1 MVRQDSRRKNRFRS
15 CSALGLSAVSLLVTM
30 PQSTWAQG
38 APAQPTGMSASTTA
52 MVNLISL
59 LIKQGTITP
68 EKGMALLQQAE
79 GEAAAAQGN
88 IQQAAN
94 AAGVPVPLTAQT
106 ATADNPLPQPSAAP
120 TGVVRV
126 PYVPESV
133 RKQIADQVRDE
144 IMAKAKTE
152 KWVSSSNSTPGWV
165 RRVTISGDI
174 RIRSQSELQS
184 KLNDPTVIDIARL
197 GASSSP
203 FNTTDLHNLPLL
215 DTTSNRYNR
224 LRMRAR
230 LGVTANINPNV
241 KVGIQIATGDDNSP
255 ISTNQRLAG
264 GFAKRDIWLDKA
276 YIELKP
282 KDWIKTTL
290 GRFDNPFLSTELLF
304 DDDLRFDGFTAEINA
319 SKFMPDKF
327 SLMVRG
333 GAFPL
338 DYGSSDTL
346 DKFTNTPLSGTAPEN
361 RVDPSKWL
369 LSGQIEADYKMDSGL
384 EIRAAAAYHDFRNLQ
399 GQLSA
404 PCYFNGVVTKITLQS
419 GQTAAD
425 PSECSTDATRTM
437 FPRKGNTLFYIR
449 DIQILNGIP
458 GELAQAERQ
467 YLGMT
472 YKYRVLDLNASVTVP
487 FNDTISATLSG
498 NYLRNLA
505 FKRSDE
511 CKLRSDG
518 TLLPPLTNPDPN
530 GLTAC
535 GGGSKVQSGNMGW
548 LANLSVGHKKPSK
561 WGEWRASLGY
571 RYLESDAVPDAFP
584 DSEFHQGG
592 TNAKGYVVGGSLGLT
607 DGVVLS
613 GKWMSAN
620 EISGS
625 PLSMDV
631 LQVDLT
637 AAF

>member
-1 MVRQDSRRKNRFRS
+1 M
-15 CSALGLSAVSLLVTM
+15 AALLVAV
-30 PQSTWAQG
+30 PQSVWAQG
-38 APAQPTGMSASTTA
+38 AAGQAAPMSASTSA

-79 GEAAAAQGN
+79 TEAARAQGN

-94 AAGVPVPLTAQT
+94 AAGVPTPVTAQT
-106 ATADNPLPQPSAAP
+106 ATADNPLPQPGEAP
-120 TGVVRV
+120 AGTVRV
-126 PYVPESV
+126 PYVPETV

-165 RRVTISGDI
+165 RRVTVSGDM
-174 RIRSQSELQS
+174 RVRSQSELQS
-184 KLNDPTVIDIARL
+184 RLNDTTIVDIARL

-203 FNTTDLHNLPLL
+203 INTTDLHNLPLL
-215 DTTSNRYNR
+215 DTKANRYNR
-224 LRMRAR
+224 MRIRAR

-255 ISTNQRLAG
+255 ISTNQKLAG
-264 GFAKRDIWLDKA
+264 GFSKRDIWLDKA

-290 GRFDNPFLSTELLF
+290 GRFDNPFLSTDLLF
-304 DDDLRFDGFTAEINA
+304 DDDLRFDGFAAEISA
-319 SKFMPDKF
+319 SKFLPEKF
-327 SLMVRG
+327 GLKLRG

-346 DKFTNTPLSGTAPEN
+346 DKFTNVPLSGAAPEH
-361 RVDPSKWL
+361 RIDPSKWL
-369 LSGQIEADYKMDSGL
+369 LAGQIEAGYKMDGGL
-384 EIRAAAAYHDFRNLQ
+384 EIRAAAGYYDFHNLQ

-404 PCYFNGVVTKITLQS
+404 PCYFNGVVTKITLQT

-425 PSECSTDATRTM
+425 PSECSTDAARTM

-449 DIQILNGIP
+449 DIQILNGLP

-472 YKYRVLDLNASVTVP
+472 YKYRVLDLNAAITLP
-487 FNDTISATLSG
+487 FGDGMAATLSG
-498 NYLRNLA
+498 NYIHNLA

-518 TLLPPLTNPDPN
+518 TLVPPLTNPDPS
-530 GLTAC
+530 GLTVC
-535 GGGSKVQSGNMGW
+535 GGGGKVQSGNMGW
-548 LANLSVGHKKPSK
+548 LANLSVGYKKPSK
-561 WGEWRASLGY
+561 WGEWRAMAGY
-571 RYLESDAVPDAFP
+571 RYLQTDAVPDAFP
-584 DSEFHQGG
+584 DSDFHLGG
-592 TNAKGYVVGGSLGLT
+592 TNSKGYTIGAALGLT
-607 DGVVLS
+607 DGVVFS

-620 EISGS
+620 EVTGS
-625 PLSMDV
+625 PLSIDV
-631 LQVDLT
+631 LQFDLT